1 MVGLPK
7 VITYEEISCNSL
19 FILLYWNVQGQNDT
33 TIIFAKFNL
42 LKELRRVRIPVID
55 PNEYQI
61 SFKMNRDSLIC
72 NIGPFMSPIRE
83 HSLDSV
89 GVWQVVSLSRLNK
102 IYIQKI
108 GVPLNN
114 INEIDYFVA
123 KYKDVVSIKIFLLQK
138 YIIKM
143 TQLKVLLPVFMVFN
157 TVFAQPYTKIDTI
170 RPVDMVSNS
179 IPILS
184 TKEEIVHI
192 L

>member
-1 MVGLPK
+1 MKKSV
-7 VITYEEISCNSL
+7 VIVL

-72 NIGPFMSPIRE
+72 NISPFMSPIRE

-123 KYKDVVSIKIFLLQK
+123 KYKDVVC
-138 YIIKM
+138 
-143 TQLKVLLPVFMVFN
+143 TLK
-157 TVFAQPYTKIDTI
+157 K
-170 RPVDMVSNS
+170 
-179 IPILS
+179 
-184 TKEEIVHI
+184 TKENSYLFEMIMYEDSEAI
-192 L
+192 YTRQKRKINKR